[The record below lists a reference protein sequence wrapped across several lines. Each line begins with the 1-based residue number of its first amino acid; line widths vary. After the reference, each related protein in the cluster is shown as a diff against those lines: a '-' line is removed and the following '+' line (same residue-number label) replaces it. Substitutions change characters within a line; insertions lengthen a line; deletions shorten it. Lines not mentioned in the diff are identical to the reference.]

1 MKLTALSTTDH
12 AGTLT
17 LDIRNDRAKTMLTS
31 SQVVSAASCSSSNLL
46 LVWSAAAMMINIDME
61 VDEEVVS
68 RMGCMAYWAYGSC
81 LHDVAECLSGTH
93 IWNDDIALEKEFDEV
108 RGEGNLP
115 LYSLDALQAN
125 LTL

>member
-1 MKLTALSTTDH
+1 
-12 AGTLT
+12 
-17 LDIRNDRAKTMLTS
+17 
-31 SQVVSAASCSSSNLL
+31 VE
-46 LVWSAAAMMINIDME
+46 NIDME

-81 LHDVAECLSGTH
+81 LHDVAECPSGTH

-125 LTL
+125 LTLQIFFVLILLRSISSIVIISCSPNIRWKYATKRESSAEQKLNY